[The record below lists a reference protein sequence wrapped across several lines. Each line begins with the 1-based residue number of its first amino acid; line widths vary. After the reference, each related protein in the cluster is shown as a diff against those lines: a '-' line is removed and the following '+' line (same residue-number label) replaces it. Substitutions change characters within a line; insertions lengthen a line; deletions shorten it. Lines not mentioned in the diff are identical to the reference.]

1 MSKVKAY
8 VETSV
13 ENAVDKII
21 FKLKDG
27 QIDLTTAVAEVK
39 KIDNLEMVGITE
51 DTVEEVLLMESK

>member
-13 ENAVDKII
+13 ENAVDKIV

-27 QIDLTTAVAEVK
+27 QIDLSTAVAEVK

>member
-1 MSKVKAY
+1 MSKIKAY
-8 VETSV
+8 IETSV
-13 ENAVDKII
+13 EKQVDKIVY
-21 FKLKDG
+21 KLKDG

>member
-1 MSKVKAY
+1 MSKVKQWA
-8 VETSV
+8 EDTA
-13 ENAVDKII
+13 EKAVDNVV

-27 QIDLTTAVAEVK
+27 QIDLSTAVAEVK